1 MNDFYID
8 ESVCSCVFK
17 EMMPCF
23 HLWTSE
29 KCEVIFR
36 TEDEFRAGMNIIG
49 ICAKLFPEI
58 RIITFE
64 VMSNHL
70 HLTVS
75 GAEDTALAYF
85 ETIKKFLM
93 RHFRKLGRCIDWTGF
108 NVGIREV
115 LTLEDLRNVIVYNN
129 RNGFVISKGYTPF
142 SYPWGANRYY
152 FCPDSVALAKLLS
165 HQSTQRERQNAIN
178 SRIADNID
186 GLTMFEGSICPLSF
200 CDIASGQK
208 IFRGAS
214 HYFNKLGKSIES
226 QKEIAKEIS
235 ESIFYTDDE
244 LFSAITA
251 IARKKYNISSLKEA
265 ESMVK
270 LDLARTMK
278 FEYNA
283 TAKQIA
289 RFLKIS
295 ETTLSSMGILH

>member
-1 MNDFYID
+1 M
-8 ESVCSCVFK
+8 
-17 EMMPCF
+17 
-23 HLWTSE
+23 
-29 KCEVIFR
+29 
-36 TEDEFRAGMNIIG
+36 
-49 ICAKLFPEI
+49 
-58 RIITFE
+58 
-64 VMSNHL
+64 
-70 HLTVS
+70 
-75 GAEDTALAYF
+75 
-85 ETIKKFLM
+85 
-93 RHFRKLGRCIDWTGF
+93 
-108 NVGIREV
+108 
-115 LTLEDLRNVIVYNN
+115 
-129 RNGFVISKGYTPF
+129 
-142 SYPWGANRYY
+142 
-152 FCPDSVALAKLLS
+152 
-165 HQSTQRERQNAIN
+165 
-178 SRIADNID
+178 
-186 GLTMFEGSICPLSF
+186 MFEGSICPLSF
-200 CDIASGQK
+200 CDITSGQK

>member
-115 LTLEDLRNVIVYNN
+115 LTLEDLRNVIV
-129 RNGFVISKGYTPF
+129 
-142 SYPWGANRYY
+142 
-152 FCPDSVALAKLLS
+152 SVALAKLLS

-200 CDIASGQK
+200 CDITSGQK

-214 HYFNKLGKSIES
+214 HYFNKLGKSIEN

-235 ESIFYTDDE
+235 ESIYYTDDE

>member
-115 LTLEDLRNVIVYNN
+115 LTLEDLRNVIV
-129 RNGFVISKGYTPF
+129 
-142 SYPWGANRYY
+142 
-152 FCPDSVALAKLLS
+152 SVALAKLLS

-200 CDIASGQK
+200 CDITSGQK

-214 HYFNKLGKSIES
+214 HYFNKLGKSIEN

-235 ESIFYTDDE
+235 ESIYYTDDE

-270 LDLARTMK
+270 LDLARIMK